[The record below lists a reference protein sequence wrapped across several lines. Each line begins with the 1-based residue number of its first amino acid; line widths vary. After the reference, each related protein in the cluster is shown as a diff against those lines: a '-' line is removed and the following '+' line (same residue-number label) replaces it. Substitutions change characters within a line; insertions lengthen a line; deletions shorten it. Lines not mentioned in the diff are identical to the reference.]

1 VKRIGLIGGMSWE
14 STRSYYS
21 LFNQLTS
28 ERMGPW
34 HQPRLLVDSIDF
46 SEIVALQNVGDWK
59 GAGAVL
65 ADSARRLQAGGATV
79 LGIGAN
85 TMHKS
90 FDDVARA
97 VTIPVLDIRDAIV
110 EQLARM
116 NVGTFSLLGTKYLME
131 GDFYSAHLER
141 RGVKVVKPDDDEIQE
156 LQHMIYAELTQG
168 VVSESSRAAVRVA
181 VKWSDCAVRSS
192 GFTSTTATPSGPLS
206 IQLEPTSRH
215 CSTFSFSGVTAS
227 LGGAQQVKI
236 FLHVAEVMLAF
247 VHGLRAG
254 PKDRHLSR
262 RHRTVGKL
270 ALLEVRGQRLERL
283 GEEMREHG

>member
-1 VKRIGLIGGMSWE
+1 MSWE

-168 VVSESSRAAVRVA
+168 VVSESSRNR
-181 VKWSDCAVRSS
+181 
-192 GFTSTTATPSGPLS
+192 FLS
-206 IQLEPTSRH
+206 IAEGCRARGGEVVGLCCTEFGLYVDDRNALWPFID
-215 CSTFSFSGVTAS
+215 STRA
-227 LGGAQQVKI
+227 
-236 FLHVAEVMLAF
+236 HVE
-247 VHGLRAG
+247 
-254 PKDRHLSR
+254 
-262 RHRTVGKL
+262 
-270 ALLEVRGQRLERL
+270 ALLDF
-283 GEEMREHG
+283 